1 MDKLFYYLGLCVFGM
16 LAVGVRI
23 IFILVRPAVRGVANS
38 LGGKRPQLRTV
49 KVETKPA
56 SVHVQ
61 VPEAVGP
68 AEETGPDTVFIN
80 DSNFAGADRIVSI
93 KLDPPVGTLY
103 LRLFHKE
110 RTVKRELIIWEPKL
124 KRLMGGRKHDL
135 LDVKY
140 DALDGLDPIKDESIS
155 QVEAIINERGIE
167 KVKGV
172 KPPRKADPLTRPK
185 ESDAPAKAQP
195 ALQPATPAPAAQ
207 PAPRQAA
214 PEQRQQ
220 DAAPDN
226 RVFVPKARD
235 GYTYVGQ
242 LLHGGPRTVNPRGG
256 RSPYEVFEATIRLD
270 NGAELPLRGAELER
284 ALLQAGCEKG
294 DRISVTPM
302 GKVPVDLSNGGK
314 GEKNLYKVLKM
325 APAARN

>member
-1 MDKLFYYLGLCVFGM
+1 MDKLFYYLGLCMFGM
-16 LAVGVRI
+16 LAMGVRI
-23 IFILVRPAVRGVANS
+23 IFILARPAVRGVVNS
-38 LGGKRPQLRTV
+38 VGGKRPQLRTV
-49 KVETKPA
+49 KVETEPA
-56 SVHVQ
+56 SVQVQ
-61 VPEAVGP
+61 VPEAVEP
-68 AEETGPDTVFIN
+68 AEDTGPETVFIN

-110 RTVKRELIIWEPKL
+110 RMVKRELIIWEPKL

-135 LDVKY
+135 PDVKY
-140 DALDGLDPIKDESIS
+140 DALDGLDPIKDESIGL
-155 QVEAIINERGIE
+155 VESLINERGNE

-185 ESDAPAKAQP
+185 EPEAPAKAQP
-195 ALQPATPAPAAQ
+195 APQPAAPV
-207 PAPRQAA
+207 PVAPHAMRQVT
-214 PEQRQQ
+214 PEQRQP
-220 DAAPDN
+220 DATPDE

-242 LLHGGPRTVNPRGG
+242 LLHGGPRTVTPRG
-256 RSPYEVFEATIRLD
+256 RNPYEVFEATIRLD

-284 ALLQAGCEKG
+284 ALVQAGCEKG

-325 APAARN
+325 PHAARN

>member
-1 MDKLFYYLGLCVFGM
+1 MDKLFYYMGRGIFGM
-16 LAVGVRI
+16 LAVGARI
-23 IFILVRPAVRGVANS
+23 IVILARPAVRGVANS
-38 LGGKRPQLRTV
+38 LRGKRPQLRTV
-49 KVETKPA
+49 MVETRPA
-56 SVHVQ
+56 SVQVQ
-61 VPEAVGP
+61 VPEAVAP
-68 AEETGPDTVFIN
+68 AEDTGPDTVFIN

-110 RTVKRELIIWEPKL
+110 RMLKRELIIWEPKL
-124 KRLMGGRKHDL
+124 KRLMGGRRHDL
-135 LDVKY
+135 PDVKL

-155 QVEAIINERGIE
+155 LVEALINERGNE
-167 KVKGV
+167 NVKGV

-185 ESDAPAKAQP
+185 EAEAPAKAQP
-195 ALQPATPAPAAQ
+195 APQPAPPAPAPQPAT
-207 PAPRQAA
+207 RQAA

-220 DAAPDN
+220 EAAPDD

-242 LLHGGPRTVNPRGG
+242 LLHGGPRTVTPRG

-270 NGAELPLRGAELER
+270 NGADLPLRGAELER
-284 ALLQAGCEKG
+284 ALFQAGCEKG